1 MLSRRDEGALYG
13 GLAMDSFE
21 QLGQSISEFGARL
34 RLVRREHWR
43 LPTPCEEWDVR
54 ELVNHVVGGALRYAM
69 LLHGATAEEVV
80 ATRALD
86 HLGDDPVGSF
96 ERRAQ
101 EVAHAFREPGA
112 LLRTVHHPAGDRSGR
127 ELLELRIT
135 EFAVHAWDLARAI
148 GADEQ
153 IDPVLVDEL
162 CERLSVSG
170 TRLEQGGYF
179 DPPRSAP
186 DDAPPLARLLHLTGR
201 RP

>member
-1 MLSRRDEGALYG
+1 
-13 GLAMDSFE
+13 MDLFD
-21 QLGQSISEFGARL
+21 QLGRSISEFGTRL
-34 RLVRREHWR
+34 KLVHTEHWH

-54 ELVNHVVGGALRYAM
+54 ELVNHVVGGAVRYTM

-80 ATRALD
+80 ATRVLD
-86 HLGDDPVGSF
+86 HLAGDPVEAF

-101 EVAHAFREPGA
+101 EVTCAFREPGA
-112 LLRTVHHPAGDRSGR
+112 LSRTVHHPAGDRTGK

-153 IDPVLVDEL
+153 IDPSLVDEM
-162 CERLSVSG
+162 CRRLSIAG
-170 TRLEQGGYF
+170 TRMERGGYF
-179 DPPRSAP
+179 DPPTSAP
-186 DDAPPLARLLHLTGR
+186 NSASPLIRLLHLTGR